1 MPTTTTQP
9 DFAALLA
16 TATTDPGTISAA
28 YSAFHNYSL
37 GNIML
42 AMIQCHARGIPLGP
56 LASFNRWKELGRY
69 VRKGEKAIELCM
81 PITCRRTIEAVNNA
95 GNATGE
101 DVAFTRFVYKRNWF
115 MLSQTDGNAFVPP
128 QAATWDK
135 TRALVALN
143 VTEIPFDL
151 PDGNCQGFARGRS
164 IAVSPIAANPLKTTF
179 HEIAHVII
187 GHTAEGDLRD
197 DERTP
202 RNLRE
207 LEAEATA
214 MLVCAAL
221 NLPGLEEARGYIQ
234 HWVGVG
240 ANVPECSARRIFKA
254 ADAILRAGREGT
266 PHESTPDSLQHQGE
280 RELPA

>member
-1 MPTTTTQP
+1 M
-9 DFAALLA
+9 
-16 TATTDPGTISAA
+16 SARA
-28 YSAFHNYSL
+28 RRPSNSACPS
-37 GNIML
+37 
-42 AMIQCHARGIPLGP
+42 P
-56 LASFNRWKELGRY
+56 
-69 VRKGEKAIELCM
+69 
-81 PITCRRTIEAVNNA
+81 CRRTIEAVNNA

-115 MLSQTDGNAFVPP
+115 VLSQTDGNAFVPP

-164 IAVSPIAANPLKTTF
+164 IAVSPIAAKPLKTTF

-197 DERTP
+197 DERTR

-221 NLPGLEEARGYIQ
+221 GLPGIEEARGYIQ

-266 PHESTPDSLQHQGE
+266 PHESTPDSL
-280 RELPA
+280 